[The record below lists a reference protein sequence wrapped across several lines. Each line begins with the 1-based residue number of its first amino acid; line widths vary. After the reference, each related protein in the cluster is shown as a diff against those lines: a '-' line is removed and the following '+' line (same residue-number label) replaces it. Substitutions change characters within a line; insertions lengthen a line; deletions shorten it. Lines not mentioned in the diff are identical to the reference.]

1 MNQKQTI
8 SWSHRGFRDYNHK
21 DRLKVR
27 RTCQVLL
34 SSMPRTNFEEEVR
47 SGGTLLRAAMV
58 REGIHGDRK
67 VVTFKLS
74 SGSAL
79 SRFDLRN
86 PLGNLV
92 KNADSGFKGLNGA
105 KTLHF

>member
-1 MNQKQTI
+1 
-8 SWSHRGFRDYNHK
+8 
-21 DRLKVR
+21 
-27 RTCQVLL
+27 
-34 SSMPRTNFEEEVR
+34 
-47 SGGTLLRAAMV
+47 MV

-79 SRFDLRN
+79 SCFDSGGN

-92 KNADSGFKGLNGA
+92 KNADSDSKG
-105 KTLHF
+105 